1 MRSLYV
7 LFIRI
12 DGVFADIS
20 DNFLRGHTNLQ
31 PNIIHVS
38 FFIISICTLSFY
50 SDKTDH
56 NLKWI
61 VAADSRPGRI
71 MAVIDMTNANEQN
84 LSTMIKVLSNMLNAK
99 SELHKQR
106 ILIEAQ
112 KAFPVCT
119 TFDYLHVHYI
129 QYFGLFNSVCIVVL
143 LNSWIMFVVGNREF
157 ICFFQIWW
165 NFFNIESYTY
175 AFISIIT

>member
-112 KAFPVCT
+112 NKSFSC
-119 TFDYLHVHYI
+119 LHNFWLLAHALHTI
-129 QYFGLFNSVCIVVL
+129 FWIV
-143 LNSWIMFVVGNREF
+143 
-157 ICFFQIWW
+157 
-165 NFFNIESYTY
+165 
-175 AFISIIT
+175 